1 MIIDMNILELSIRCL
16 LRKRAK
22 TILLL
27 SIVFVTSCFVYA
39 GWACKSANVRTQTE
53 GKQALGASFRMEE
66 NEADRHDRTAEA
78 IKKLGGQNG
87 SVDGSHIEQLESGDW
102 MIWHD
107 NSFETLQMED
117 IETLAGQEGIAEYN
131 ITTANIV
138 VNPVNF
144 ARIEDP
150 DADQHSDLLGVSL
163 RGNMEMRLDF
173 DVQNGNIEVNEGRM
187 ITPEDKDV
195 CVLSRELAE
204 LNGLSVGDKLEFN
217 KRKEPETSKVYSVEI
232 VGIYDTIHKM
242 TPVMY
247 GDSYRSENIIMTD
260 LRFPEKPQGCEGD
273 PLYQYATFWV
283 ENVDEYD
290 AVKEQI
296 KKADI
301 NWKRYDFIDNTG
313 MSDTM
318 AENFGDLDEMSSIIL
333 ILTVVSGAVIIFL
346 VFLFWMKGRV
356 HEIGIFLAMG
366 KSKSEIIAQMIV
378 EGILIG
384 CVSFML
390 ATICAPALSKSVA
403 DYLVG
408 YQVRQQEEQKKAEE
422 GMSGGTE
429 AAEYET
435 EVMGVETEVTGK
447 IMVLSACSILVV
459 ILSAALSSCMF
470 VMGQKPKEILSK
482 MS

>member
-1 MIIDMNILELSIRCL
+1 MNILELSICCL
-16 LRKRAK
+16 IRKKAK

-27 SIVFVTSCFVYA
+27 CIVFVISCLIYA

-53 GKQALGASFRMEE
+53 GKQAIGASFRMEE
-66 NEADRHDRTAEA
+66 NEANRHERTAEA
-78 IKKLGGQNG
+78 IKKLGGQPG

-102 MIWHD
+102 QIWHD

-131 ITTANIV
+131 VTTANIV

-144 ARIEDP
+144 IRMEDP
-150 DADQHSDLLGVSL
+150 DVDQSSDQLGVSL

-187 ITPEDKDV
+187 ITPEDKNV
-195 CVLSRELAE
+195 CVISRELAE
-204 LNGLSVGDKLEFN
+204 LNGLAVGDELEFN
-217 KRKEPETSKVYSVEI
+217 DWKERETSKVCRAEI

-242 TPVMY
+242 TPIMY

-260 LRFPEKPQGCEGD
+260 LRFPEKPEGCEGD

-283 ENVDEYD
+283 EDVDAYD
-290 AVKEQI
+290 TVKEQM

-318 AENFGDLDEMSSIIL
+318 AENFGDLDEMSSIL
-333 ILTVVSGAVIIFL
+333 LVLVAVSGTVIIFL
-346 VFLFWMKGRV
+346 VCLFWLKGRI
-356 HEIGIFLAMG
+356 HEIGIFLAIG
-366 KSKSEIIAQMIV
+366 KSKAAIIAQMMM

-384 CVSFML
+384 CISFLL

-408 YQVRQQEEQKKAEE
+408 YQVKQQEEQREAEE
-422 GMSGGTE
+422 GMTSLGV
-429 AAEYET
+429 AEYET
-435 EVMGVETEVTGK
+435 EVMGVETEVTGSV
-447 IMVLSACSILVV
+447 IRLSACSILGV
-459 ILSAALSSCMF
+459 ILAAVLSSCMF
-470 VMGQKPKEILSK
+470 VVVQKPKEILSK

>member
-1 MIIDMNILELSIRCL
+1 MSILSLSIRCL
-16 LRKRAK
+16 VRKKEK

-27 SIVFVTSCFVYA
+27 SIVFVTSCLIYA
-39 GWACKSANVRTQTE
+39 GWACKSANVQTQTE

-78 IKKLGGQNG
+78 IEKLGGQNG

-102 MIWHD
+102 MISHD

-150 DADQHSDLLGVSL
+150 DVDQHSDLLGVSL
-163 RGNMEMRLDF
+163 RGNMDMRLDF
-173 DVQNGNIEVNEGRM
+173 DVWNGNIEVNEGRM

-195 CVLSRELAE
+195 CVISRELAE
-204 LNGLSVGDKLEFN
+204 LNGLTVGDKLEFN
-217 KRKEPETSKVYSVEI
+217 SRKDRETSKVYHAEI
-232 VGIYDTIHKM
+232 VGIYDTIHKI
-242 TPVMY
+242 TPIMY

-290 AVKEQI
+290 TVKELI

-333 ILTVVSGAVIIFL
+333 ILAAVSGVVIIFL
-346 VFLFWMKGRV
+346 VFLFWLKGRV
-356 HEIGIFLAMG
+356 HEIGIFLAIG
-366 KSKSEIIAQMIV
+366 KSKAAIIAQMMM

-384 CVSFML
+384 CISFML

-408 YQVRQQEEQKKAEE
+408 YQVKQEEEQRKADE
-422 GMSGGTE
+422 GMTGG
-429 AAEYET
+429 AGVAEYET
-435 EVMGVETEVTGK
+435 EVMGVETKVRGK
-447 IMVLSACSILVV
+447 VILLSASSILGV
-459 ILSAALSSCMF
+459 IFVAVSSSCMF
-470 VMGQKPKEILSK
+470 VVIQKPKEILSK

>member
-1 MIIDMNILELSIRCL
+1 MNILELSIRCL
-16 LRKRAK
+16 VRKRAK

-27 SIVFVTSCFVYA
+27 SIVFVTACFIYA
-39 GWACKSANVRTQTE
+39 GWACKSANVQTQTE

-78 IKKLGGQNG
+78 IEKLGGQNG

-131 ITTANIV
+131 VTTANIV

-144 ARIEDP
+144 VRIEDP
-150 DADQHSDLLGVSL
+150 DVDQHSDLLGVSL

-187 ITPEDKDV
+187 ITAEDKDV
-195 CVLSRELAE
+195 CVISRELAE
-204 LNGLSVGDKLEFN
+204 LNGLTVGDKLEFN
-217 KRKEPETSKVYSVEI
+217 DRKERETSKVYRAKI
-232 VGIYDTIHKM
+232 VGIYDTVHKI
-242 TPVMY
+242 TPIMY
-247 GDSYRSENIIMTD
+247 GDSFRSENIIMTD
-260 LRFPEKPQGCEGD
+260 LRFPEKPQGCEGN

-290 AVKEQI
+290 TVKERI

-301 NWKRYDFIDNTG
+301 NWKRYDFLDNTG

-333 ILTVVSGAVIIFL
+333 ILVAVSGAVIISL
-346 VFLFWMKGRV
+346 VFLFWLKGRI
-356 HEIGIFLAMG
+356 HEIGIFLAIG
-366 KSKSEIIAQMIV
+366 KSKAAIITQMML

-390 ATICAPALSKSVA
+390 ATVCAPALSNSIA

-408 YQVRQQEEQKKAEE
+408 YQVKQQEEQRQAEK
-422 GMSGGTE
+422 GVAGSAG

-435 EVMGVETEVTGK
+435 EVMGVETKVTGN
-447 IMVLSACSILVV
+447 IILLSACSILGV
-459 ILSAALSSCMF
+459 ILVAVSSSCIF
-470 VMGQKPKEILSK
+470 VVVQKPKEILSK

>member
-1 MIIDMNILELSIRCL
+1 MGILSLSIRCL
-16 LRKRAK
+16 VRKKAK

-27 SIVFVTSCFVYA
+27 SIVFVTSCLIYA
-39 GWACKSANVRTQTE
+39 GWACKSANVQTQTE

-78 IKKLGGQNG
+78 IEKLGGQNG

-102 MIWHD
+102 MISHD

-144 ARIEDP
+144 VRIEDP
-150 DADQHSDLLGVSL
+150 DVDQHSDLLGVSL
-163 RGNMEMRLDF
+163 RGNMDMRLDF
-173 DVQNGNIEVNEGRM
+173 DVWNGNIEVNEGRM

-195 CVLSRELAE
+195 CVISRELAE
-204 LNGLSVGDKLEFN
+204 VNGLTVGDKLEFN
-217 KRKEPETSKVYSVEI
+217 SRKDRETSKVYSAEI
-232 VGIYDTIHKM
+232 VGVYDTIHKI
-242 TPVMY
+242 TPIMY

-290 AVKEQI
+290 TVKEQI

-333 ILTVVSGAVIIFL
+333 ILVAVSGVVIIFL
-346 VFLFWMKGRV
+346 VFLFWLKGRV
-356 HEIGIFLAMG
+356 HEIGIFLAIG
-366 KSKSEIIAQMIV
+366 KSKAAIIAQMMM

-384 CVSFML
+384 CISFML

-408 YQVRQQEEQKKAEE
+408 YQVKQEEEQRKADE
-422 GMSGGTE
+422 GMTGG
-429 AAEYET
+429 AGVAEYET
-435 EVMGVETEVTGK
+435 EVMGVETKVTRK
-447 IMVLSACSILVV
+447 VILLSASSILGVIFVAVSSSCIFVV
-459 ILSAALSSCMF
+459 I
-470 VMGQKPKEILSK
+470 QKPKEILSK

>member
-1 MIIDMNILELSIRCL
+1 MGILSLSIRCL
-16 LRKRAK
+16 VRKKAK

-27 SIVFVTSCFVYA
+27 SIVFVTSCLIYA
-39 GWACKSANVRTQTE
+39 GWACKSANVQTQTE

-78 IKKLGGQNG
+78 IEKLGGQNG

-102 MIWHD
+102 MISHD

-117 IETLAGQEGIAEYN
+117 IETLARQEGIAEYN

-144 ARIEDP
+144 VRIEDP
-150 DADQHSDLLGVSL
+150 DVDQHSDLLGVSL
-163 RGNMEMRLDF
+163 RGNMDMRLDF
-173 DVQNGNIEVNEGRM
+173 DVWNGNIEVNEGRM

-195 CVLSRELAE
+195 CVISRELAE
-204 LNGLSVGDKLEFN
+204 LNGLTVGDKLEFN
-217 KRKEPETSKVYSVEI
+217 SRKDRETSKVYSAEI
-232 VGIYDTIHKM
+232 VGIYDTIHKI
-242 TPVMY
+242 TPIMY

-290 AVKEQI
+290 TVKEQI

-333 ILTVVSGAVIIFL
+333 ILVAVSGVVIIFL
-346 VFLFWMKGRV
+346 VFLFWLKGRV
-356 HEIGIFLAMG
+356 HEIGIFLAIG
-366 KSKSEIIAQMIV
+366 KSKAAIIAQMMM

-384 CVSFML
+384 CISFML
-390 ATICAPALSKSVA
+390 ATICAPTLSKSVA

-408 YQVRQQEEQKKAEE
+408 YQVKQEEEQRKADE
-422 GMSGGTE
+422 GMTGG
-429 AAEYET
+429 AGVAEYET
-435 EVMGVETEVTGK
+435 EVMGVETKVTRK
-447 IMVLSACSILVV
+447 VILLSASSILGVIFVAVSSSCIFVV
-459 ILSAALSSCMF
+459 I
-470 VMGQKPKEILSK
+470 QKPKEILSK

>member
-1 MIIDMNILELSIRCL
+1 MGILSLSIRCL
-16 LRKRAK
+16 VRKKAK

-27 SIVFVTSCFVYA
+27 SIVFVTSCLIYA
-39 GWACKSANVRTQTE
+39 GWACKSANVQTQTE

-78 IKKLGGQNG
+78 IEKLGGQNG

-102 MIWHD
+102 MISHD

-144 ARIEDP
+144 VRIEDP
-150 DADQHSDLLGVSL
+150 DVDQHSDLLGVSL
-163 RGNMEMRLDF
+163 RGNMDMRLDF
-173 DVQNGNIEVNEGRM
+173 DVWNGNIEVNEGRM

-195 CVLSRELAE
+195 CVISRELAE
-204 LNGLSVGDKLEFN
+204 VNGLTVGDKLEFN
-217 KRKEPETSKVYSVEI
+217 SRKDRETSKVYSAEI
-232 VGIYDTIHKM
+232 VGIYDTIHKI
-242 TPVMY
+242 TPIMY

-290 AVKEQI
+290 TVKEQI

-333 ILTVVSGAVIIFL
+333 ILVAVSGVVIIFL
-346 VFLFWMKGRV
+346 VFLFWLKGRV
-356 HEIGIFLAMG
+356 HEIGIFLAIG
-366 KSKSEIIAQMIV
+366 KSKAAIIAQMMM

-384 CVSFML
+384 CISFML

-408 YQVRQQEEQKKAEE
+408 YQVKQEEEQRKADE
-422 GMSGGTE
+422 GMTGG
-429 AAEYET
+429 AGVAEYET
-435 EVMGVETEVTGK
+435 EVMGVETKVTRK
-447 IMVLSACSILVV
+447 VILLSASSILGVIFVAVSSSCIFVV
-459 ILSAALSSCMF
+459 I
-470 VMGQKPKEILSK
+470 QKPKEILSK

>member
-1 MIIDMNILELSIRCL
+1 MNILELSIRCL

-27 SIVFVTSCFVYA
+27 SVVFVTACFIYA
-39 GWACKSANVRTQTE
+39 GWACKSANVQTQTE

-66 NEADRHDRTAEA
+66 NEADRRDRTAEA

-107 NSFETLQMED
+107 NSFETLQIED

-138 VNPVNF
+138 VNSVNF
-144 ARIEDP
+144 VRIEDP
-150 DADQHSDLLGVSL
+150 DVDQHSDLLGVSL

-187 ITPEDKDV
+187 ITAEDKDV
-195 CVLSRELAE
+195 CVISRELAE
-204 LNGLSVGDKLEFN
+204 LNGLTVGDKLEFN
-217 KRKEPETSKVYSVEI
+217 DRKERETSKVYSAEI
-232 VGIYDTIHKM
+232 VGIYDTIHKI
-242 TPVMY
+242 TPIMY

-283 ENVDEYD
+283 ENVDEYET
-290 AVKEQI
+290 VKERI
-296 KKADI
+296 RKADI
-301 NWKRYDFIDNTG
+301 DWKRYDFLDNTG

-318 AENFGDLDEMSSIIL
+318 AANFGDLDEMSTIIL
-333 ILTVVSGAVIIFL
+333 ILVAVSGAVIIFL
-346 VFLFWMKGRV
+346 VFLFWLKGRV
-356 HEIGIFLAMG
+356 HEIGIFLAIG
-366 KSKSEIIAQMIV
+366 KVKTAIIAQMIL

-384 CVSFML
+384 CVSFTL
-390 ATICAPALSKSVA
+390 ATVCAPALSKSVA

-408 YQVRQQEEQKKAEE
+408 YQVQQQEEQRKAEE
-422 GMSGGTE
+422 GMTGG
-429 AAEYET
+429 AGVAEYET
-435 EVMGVETEVTGK
+435 KVMGVQTEVTGK
-447 IMVLSACSILVV
+447 IVLLSACSVLGV
-459 ILSAALSSCMF
+459 ILIAVSLSCIF
-470 VMGQKPKEILSK
+470 VVVQKPKEILSK

>member
-1 MIIDMNILELSIRCL
+1 MSILSLSIRCL
-16 LRKRAK
+16 VRKKEK

-27 SIVFVTSCFVYA
+27 SIVFVTSCLIYA
-39 GWACKSANVRTQTE
+39 GWACKSANVQTQTE

-78 IKKLGGQNG
+78 IEKLGGQNG

-102 MIWHD
+102 MISHD

-117 IETLAGQEGIAEYN
+117 IETLARQEGIAEYN

-144 ARIEDP
+144 ARIEEP
-150 DADQHSDLLGVSL
+150 DVDQHSDLLGVSL
-163 RGNMEMRLDF
+163 RGNMDMRLDF
-173 DVQNGNIEVNEGRM
+173 DVWNGNIKVNEGRM

-195 CVLSRELAE
+195 CVISRELAE
-204 LNGLSVGDKLEFN
+204 LNGLTVGGKLEFN
-217 KRKEPETSKVYSVEI
+217 SRKDRETSKVYRAEI
-232 VGIYDTIHKM
+232 VGIYDTIHKI
-242 TPVMY
+242 TPIMY

-290 AVKEQI
+290 TVKERI

-333 ILTVVSGAVIIFL
+333 ILVAVSGVVIIFL
-346 VFLFWMKGRV
+346 VFLFWLKGRV
-356 HEIGIFLAMG
+356 HEIGIYLAIG
-366 KSKSEIIAQMIV
+366 KSKAAIIAQMMM

-384 CVSFML
+384 CISFML

-408 YQVRQQEEQKKAEE
+408 YQVKQEEEQRKADE
-422 GMSGGTE
+422 GMTGG
-429 AAEYET
+429 AGVVEYET
-435 EVMGVETEVTGK
+435 EVMGVETKVTGK
-447 IMVLSACSILVV
+447 VILLSASSILGV
-459 ILSAALSSCMF
+459 IFVAVSSSCMF
-470 VMGQKPKEILSK
+470 VVIQKPKEILSK

>member
-1 MIIDMNILELSIRCL
+1 MGILSIRCL
-16 LRKRAK
+16 VRKKAK

-27 SIVFVTSCFVYA
+27 SIVFVTSCLIYA
-39 GWACKSANVRTQTE
+39 GWACKSANVQTQTE

-78 IKKLGGQNG
+78 IEKLGGQNG

-102 MIWHD
+102 MISHD

-117 IETLAGQEGIAEYN
+117 IETLARQEGIAEYN

-144 ARIEDP
+144 VRIEDP
-150 DADQHSDLLGVSL
+150 DVDQHSDLLGVSL
-163 RGNMEMRLDF
+163 RGNMDMRLDF
-173 DVQNGNIEVNEGRM
+173 DVWNGNIEGNEGRM

-195 CVLSRELAE
+195 CVISRELAE
-204 LNGLSVGDKLEFN
+204 VNGLTVGDKLEFN
-217 KRKEPETSKVYSVEI
+217 SRKDRETSKVYSAEI
-232 VGIYDTIHKM
+232 VGVYDTIHKI
-242 TPVMY
+242 TPIMY

-290 AVKEQI
+290 TVKEQI

-333 ILTVVSGAVIIFL
+333 ILVAVSGVVIIFL
-346 VFLFWMKGRV
+346 VFLFWLKGRV
-356 HEIGIFLAMG
+356 HEIGIFLAIG
-366 KSKSEIIAQMIV
+366 KSKAAIIAQMMM

-384 CVSFML
+384 CISFML

-408 YQVRQQEEQKKAEE
+408 YQVKQEEEQRKADE
-422 GMSGGTE
+422 GMTGG
-429 AAEYET
+429 AGVAEYET
-435 EVMGVETEVTGK
+435 EVMGVETKVTRK
-447 IMVLSACSILVV
+447 VILLSASSILGVIFVAVSSSCIFVV
-459 ILSAALSSCMF
+459 I
-470 VMGQKPKEILSK
+470 QKPKEILSK

>member
-1 MIIDMNILELSIRCL
+1 MSILSLSIRCL
-16 LRKRAK
+16 VRKKAK

-27 SIVFVTSCFVYA
+27 SIVFVTSCLTYA
-39 GWACKSANVRTQTE
+39 GWACKSANVQTQTE

-66 NEADRHDRTAEA
+66 NEADRHDRTDEA
-78 IKKLGGQNG
+78 IEKLGGQNG

-102 MIWHD
+102 MISHD

-150 DADQHSDLLGVSL
+150 DVDQHSDLLGVSL
-163 RGNMEMRLDF
+163 RGNMDMRLDF
-173 DVQNGNIEVNEGRM
+173 DVWNGNIEVNEGRM
-187 ITPEDKDV
+187 ITPKDKDV
-195 CVLSRELAE
+195 CIISRELAE
-204 LNGLSVGDKLEFN
+204 LNGLTVGDKLEFN
-217 KRKEPETSKVYSVEI
+217 SRKDRGTSKVYRAEI
-232 VGIYDTIHKM
+232 VGIYDTIHKI

-333 ILTVVSGAVIIFL
+333 ILVAVSGVVIIFL
-346 VFLFWMKGRV
+346 VFLFWQKGRV
-356 HEIGIFLAMG
+356 HEIGIFLAIG
-366 KSKSEIIAQMIV
+366 KSKAAIIVQMMM

-384 CVSFML
+384 CISFML

-408 YQVRQQEEQKKAEE
+408 YQVKQEEEQRKADE
-422 GMSGGTE
+422 GMTGG
-429 AAEYET
+429 AGVVEYET
-435 EVMGVETEVTGK
+435 EVMGVETKVTGK
-447 IMVLSACSILVV
+447 VILLSASSILGV
-459 ILSAALSSCMF
+459 IFVAVSSSCMF
-470 VMGQKPKEILSK
+470 VVIQKPKEILSK

>member
-1 MIIDMNILELSIRCL
+1 MSILSLSIRCL
-16 LRKRAK
+16 VRKKAK

-27 SIVFVTSCFVYA
+27 SIVFVTSCLIYA
-39 GWACKSANVRTQTE
+39 GWACKSANVQTQTE

-78 IKKLGGQNG
+78 IEKLGGQNG

-102 MIWHD
+102 MISHD

-150 DADQHSDLLGVSL
+150 DVDQHSDLLGVSL
-163 RGNMEMRLDF
+163 RGNTDMRLDF
-173 DVQNGNIEVNEGRM
+173 DVWNGNIEVNEGRM

-195 CVLSRELAE
+195 CVISRELAE
-204 LNGLSVGDKLEFN
+204 LNGLTVGDKLEFN
-217 KRKEPETSKVYSVEI
+217 SRKDRGTSKVYRAEI
-232 VGIYDTIHKM
+232 VGIYDTIHKI
-242 TPVMY
+242 TPIMY

-290 AVKEQI
+290 TVKEQI
-296 KKADI
+296 KKADL

-333 ILTVVSGAVIIFL
+333 ILVAVSGVVIIFL
-346 VFLFWMKGRV
+346 VFLFWQKGRV
-356 HEIGIFLAMG
+356 HEIGIFLAIG
-366 KSKSEIIAQMIV
+366 KSKAAIIAQMML

-384 CVSFML
+384 CISFML

-408 YQVRQQEEQKKAEE
+408 YQVKQEEEQRKADE
-422 GMSGGTE
+422 GMTGG
-429 AAEYET
+429 AGVVEYET
-435 EVMGVETEVTGK
+435 KVMGVETKVTGK
-447 IMVLSACSILVV
+447 VILLSAGSILGV
-459 ILSAALSSCMF
+459 IFVAVSSSCMF
-470 VMGQKPKEILSK
+470 VVIQKPKEILSK

>member
-1 MIIDMNILELSIRCL
+1 MNILELSIRCL
-16 LRKRAK
+16 VQKRAK

-27 SIVFVTSCFVYA
+27 SIVFVTSCFIYA
-39 GWACKSANVRTQTE
+39 GWACKSANVQTQTE
-53 GKQALGASFRMEE
+53 GKQAIGASFRMEE

-78 IKKLGGQNG
+78 IEKLGGQNG

-131 ITTANIV
+131 VTTANIV

-144 ARIEDP
+144 VRIEDP
-150 DADQHSDLLGVSL
+150 DVDQHSDLLGVSL

-187 ITPEDKDV
+187 ITAEDKDV
-195 CVLSRELAE
+195 CVISRELAE
-204 LNGLSVGDKLEFN
+204 LNGLVVGDRLEFN
-217 KRKEPETSKVYSVEI
+217 DRKERETSKAYSAEI
-232 VGIYDTIHKM
+232 VGIYDTVHKM
-242 TPVMY
+242 TPIMY
-247 GDSYRSENIIMTD
+247 GDSYRSENIIFTD

-283 ENVDEYD
+283 DNVDEYD
-290 AVKEQI
+290 AIREQI

-333 ILTVVSGAVIIFL
+333 VLAAVSGGAIIFL
-346 VFLFWMKGRV
+346 VFLFWLKGRV
-356 HEIGIFLAMG
+356 HEIGIFLAIG
-366 KSKSEIIAQMIV
+366 KSKGAVIAQMVV

-384 CVSFML
+384 CVSFIL
-390 ATICAPALSKSVA
+390 ASACAPALSKSVA

-408 YQVRQQEEQKKAEE
+408 YQVQQQEEQRKAEE
-422 GMSGGTE
+422 GMTGSAGVI
-429 AAEYET
+429 EYET

-447 IMVLSACSILVV
+447 VILLSACSILGI
-459 ILSAALSSCMF
+459 ILVAVLSSCIF
-470 VMGQKPKEILSK
+470 VVVQKPKEILSK

>member
-1 MIIDMNILELSIRCL
+1 MNILELSIRCL
-16 LRKRAK
+16 VRKRAK

-27 SIVFVTSCFVYA
+27 SIVFVTSCFIYA
-39 GWACKSANVRTQTE
+39 GWACKSANVQTQTE
-53 GKQALGASFRMEE
+53 GKQAIGASFRMEE
-66 NEADRHDRTAEA
+66 NEADRHDRTDEA

-144 ARIEDP
+144 VRIEDP
-150 DADQHSDLLGVSL
+150 DVDQHSDLLGVSL

-187 ITPEDKDV
+187 ITSEDKDV
-195 CVLSRELAE
+195 CVISRELAE
-204 LNGLSVGDKLEFN
+204 LNGLTVGDKLEFN
-217 KRKEPETSKVYSVEI
+217 NRKERETSKVYSAEI
-232 VGIYDTIHKM
+232 IGIYDTVHKI
-242 TPVMY
+242 TPIMY

-283 ENVDEYD
+283 EDVDEYD
-290 AVKEQI
+290 TIKEQI

-333 ILTVVSGAVIIFL
+333 VLVAVSGTVIIFL
-346 VFLFWMKGRV
+346 VFLFWLKGRV
-356 HEIGIFLAMG
+356 HEIGVFLAIG
-366 KSKSEIIAQMIV
+366 KSKAAIITQMIV

-384 CVSFML
+384 CISFML
-390 ATICAPALSKSVA
+390 ATICAPTLSKSVA

-408 YQVRQQEEQKKAEE
+408 YQVQQQEEQKRAEE
-422 GMSGGTE
+422 GMTGG
-429 AAEYET
+429 AGVIEYET
-435 EVMGVETEVTGK
+435 EVVGVETEVTGK
-447 IMVLSACSILVV
+447 VIVLSACSILGV
-459 ILSAALSSCMF
+459 ILIAVLSSCMF
-470 VMGQKPKEILSK
+470 VVAQKPKEILSK

>member
-1 MIIDMNILELSIRCL
+1 MGILSLSIRCL
-16 LRKRAK
+16 VRKKAK

-27 SIVFVTSCFVYA
+27 SIVFVTSCLIYA
-39 GWACKSANVRTQTE
+39 GWACKSANVQTQTE

-78 IKKLGGQNG
+78 IEKLGGQNG

-102 MIWHD
+102 MISHD

-117 IETLAGQEGIAEYN
+117 IETLARQEGIAEYN

-144 ARIEDP
+144 VRIEDP
-150 DADQHSDLLGVSL
+150 DVDQHSDLLGVSL
-163 RGNMEMRLDF
+163 RGNMDMRLDF
-173 DVQNGNIEVNEGRM
+173 DVWNGNIEVNEGRM

-195 CVLSRELAE
+195 CVISRELAE
-204 LNGLSVGDKLEFN
+204 VNGLTVGDKLEFN
-217 KRKEPETSKVYSVEI
+217 SRKDRETSKVYSAEI
-232 VGIYDTIHKM
+232 VGVYDTIHKI
-242 TPVMY
+242 TPIMY

-290 AVKEQI
+290 TVKEQI

-333 ILTVVSGAVIIFL
+333 ILVAVSGVVIIFL
-346 VFLFWMKGRV
+346 VFLFWLKGRV
-356 HEIGIFLAMG
+356 HEIGIFLAIG
-366 KSKSEIIAQMIV
+366 KSKAAIIAQMMM

-384 CVSFML
+384 CISFML

-408 YQVRQQEEQKKAEE
+408 YQVKQEEEQRKADE
-422 GMSGGTE
+422 GMTGG
-429 AAEYET
+429 AGVAEYET
-435 EVMGVETEVTGK
+435 EVMGVETKVTRK
-447 IMVLSACSILVV
+447 VILLSASSILGVIFVAVSSSCIFVV
-459 ILSAALSSCMF
+459 I
-470 VMGQKPKEILSK
+470 QKPKEILSK